1 MAYYLAFDGA
11 DDKVTCPQV
20 SFANGATITIKL
32 TATWSSED
40 DTKIVSLFGTG
51 GNYSAIL
58 IGPQSDGRIRIY
70 ARDSSYDSIALFSP
84 YGLDDGLPH
93 DIIATINTDT
103 GLSSF
108 KVDGVEDS
116 VVSTAM
122 TNFSA
127 APADFGIGYAVGRTT
142 TKNANC
148 DLYSLEVFVDS
159 ARVRFYNPASTS
171 SGLTLPEEESAQD
184 GTLVNF
190 PTDDS
195 QWVFYAPPAVTP
207 VNPSITN
214 LLATSARLTWE
225 QG

>member
-20 SFANGATITIKL
+20 SFSNGATITIKL
-32 TATWSSED
+32 TATWIADS
-40 DTKIVSLFGTG
+40 DTKIVSVRATG
-51 GNYSAIL
+51 NSCAIL
-58 IGPQSDGRIRIY
+58 IGPQSDGRIRLY
-70 ARDSSYDSIALFSP
+70 ARDSSYNSVVLFSP

-190 PTDDS
+190 PTDGS
-195 QWVFYAPPAVTP
+195 QWVFYSTGPNTP
-207 VNPSITN
+207 INLSITN
-214 LLATSARLTWE
+214 LLATSARLNWE

>member
-20 SFANGATITIKL
+20 SFSNGATITIKL

-40 DTKIVSLFGTG
+40 DTKIVSVRATG
-51 GNYSAIL
+51 NSCAIL
-58 IGPQSDGRIRIY
+58 IGPQSDGRIRLY
-70 ARDSSYDSIALFSP
+70 ARDSSYNSVVLFSP

-108 KVDGVEDS
+108 KVDGAEDS
-116 VVSTAM
+116 VVSTGM
-122 TNFSA
+122 TNLSA
-127 APADFGIGYAVGRTT
+127 APANFGIGYAVGRT
-142 TKNANC
+142 NNNPSC

-159 ARVRFYNPASTS
+159 VRVRFYNPAITS
-171 SGLTLPEEESAQD
+171 SGLTLPEDESAQD

-195 QWVFYAPPAVTP
+195 QWVFYSSGPNTP

-214 LLATSARLTWE
+214 LLATSARLNWE

>member
-40 DTKIVSLFGTG
+40 DTKIVSVYAT

-58 IGPQSDGRIRIY
+58 IGPQSDGRIRLY
-70 ARDSSYDSIALFSP
+70 SRDSSYDSITLFSP
-84 YGLDDGLPH
+84 SGLDDGLPH

-103 GLSSF
+103 GFSSF
-108 KVDGVEDS
+108 KVDGAEDS

-127 APADFGIGYAVGRTT
+127 APADFGIGYELGRAN
-142 TKNANC
+142 NANC

-195 QWVFYAPPAVTP
+195 QWVFYSSGPNTP
-207 VNPSITN
+207 INPSITN

>member
-40 DTKIVSLFGTG
+40 DTKIVSVYAT

-58 IGPQSDGRIRIY
+58 IGPQSDGRIRLY
-70 ARDSSYDSIALFSP
+70 SRDSSYDSIALFSP
-84 YGLDDGLPH
+84 SGLDDGLPH

-103 GLSSF
+103 GFSSF
-108 KVDGVEDS
+108 KVDGAEDS

-127 APADFGIGYAVGRTT
+127 APADFGIGYELGRAN
-142 TKNANC
+142 NANC

-195 QWVFYAPPAVTP
+195 QWVFYSSGPNTP
-207 VNPSITN
+207 INPSITN